1 MESSYSVSVFAE
13 LEGSNT
19 DSATG
24 PVFKTSPPPPEL
36 LIDEITST
44 SMKLSRHEFIIKLY
58 ISSIKDTLTLRG
70 RSENGILKTSSAD
83 ALAVVHLFGLKIVTF
98 LVFHRFTLKKA
109 QKYNYL
115 IFWKM
120 VFENLIKKII
130 ISRLKNSGFIKVHK
144 AFMINCKCSSN
155 WIAFILWR

>member
-70 RSENGILKTSSAD
+70 RSENVILKASSAD

-109 QKYNYL
+109 QKNNYL

-130 ISRLKNSGFIKVHK
+130 ITRLKNSGFIKVHK
-144 AFMINCKCSSN
+144 AFMIK
-155 WIAFILWR
+155 L

>member
-19 DSATG
+19 DSTTG

-58 ISSIKDTLTLRG
+58 ISSIKDTPSLRSDMMRASLRLFQQSLSILQVL
-70 RSENGILKTSSAD
+70 RSS
-83 ALAVVHLFGLKIVTF
+83 LFIY
-98 LVFHRFTLKKA
+98 FHE
-109 QKYNYL
+109 
-115 IFWKM
+115 
-120 VFENLIKKII
+120 V
-130 ISRLKNSGFIKVHK
+130 
-144 AFMINCKCSSN
+144 
-155 WIAFILWR
+155 

>member
-70 RSENGILKTSSAD
+70 RSENRILKTSSAD

-130 ISRLKNSGFIKVHK
+130 ISRLKHSGFIKVHK

>member
-58 ISSIKDTLTLRG
+58 ISSIKDAPSLRCYL
-70 RSENGILKTSSAD
+70 RTVSLKTVSAE
-83 ALAVVHLFGLKIVTF
+83 VF
-98 LVFHRFTLKKA
+98 LVLRSSLFMHFSK
-109 QKYNYL
+109 
-115 IFWKM
+115 
-120 VFENLIKKII
+120 
-130 ISRLKNSGFIKVHK
+130 KNSIFLVNFGQ
-144 AFMINCKCSSN
+144 KCN
-155 WIAFILWR
+155 WF